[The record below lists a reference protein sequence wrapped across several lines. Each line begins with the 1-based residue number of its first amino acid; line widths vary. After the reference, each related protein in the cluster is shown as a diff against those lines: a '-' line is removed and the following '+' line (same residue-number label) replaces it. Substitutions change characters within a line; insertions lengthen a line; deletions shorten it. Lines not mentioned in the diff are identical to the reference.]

1 MQNHPTPSSLSAAP
15 LENLRLRADLA
26 RRLRAFFDSRGFT
39 EVHTPILSTRSIIDR
54 HLDPIRVPGNH
65 VGFPGVD
72 GDWYLQTSPEQS
84 MKRLLASGI
93 GSIYQ
98 LGPVFRAGELG
109 QFHNPEFTM
118 AEWYDLDAGF
128 EQGLSLLDQLCGC
141 LLETPTAHRQRFP
154 DAFRDTTGLE
164 LFETDTSQLGV
175 WCLENALV
183 DSADW
188 TSDWDDWVN
197 LIFSMRVQPRL
208 GLDRPVLITHFPA
221 SQAALAKL
229 DREDPRTAERY
240 ELFFRGVELANGYHE
255 LLDGDILRQR
265 AEIAAQQ
272 RSLDG
277 KFAIPVDN
285 PLLDAMAVGIPASC
299 GCALGFDRVVMLACG
314 AERLDQVVAFTADRA

>member
-1 MQNHPTPSSLSAAP
+1 MQNQPTPSSFSAAP
-15 LENLRLRADLA
+15 LENLRRRADLA

-54 HLDPIRVPGNH
+54 HLDPIRVPGSH
-65 VGFPGVD
+65 VGLPGVD

-98 LGPVFRAGELG
+98 LGPVFRAGESG
-109 QFHNPEFTM
+109 QYHNPEFTM

-141 LLETPTAHRQRFP
+141 LLDTPPATRQRFS
-154 DAFRDTTGLE
+154 DAFQQSTGLE
-164 LFETDTSQLGV
+164 LFETDASQLGR
-175 WCLENALV
+175 WCVENAMI

-197 LIFSMRVQPRL
+197 LIFSMRVQPSL
-208 GLDRPVLITHFPA
+208 GMDRPVLITHFPA

-229 DREDPRTAERY
+229 DRDDPRTAERY
-240 ELFFRGVELANGYHE
+240 ELFYRGVELANGYHE
-255 LLDGDILRQR
+255 LLDGDVLRQR
-265 AEIAAQQ
+265 AELAAQQ
-272 RSLDG
+272 RLHDG

-314 AERLDQVVAFTADRA
+314 AERLDQVVAFMADRA

>member
-1 MQNHPTPSSLSAAP
+1 M
-15 LENLRLRADLA
+15 ENLRRRAELA

-54 HLDPIRVPGNH
+54 HLDPIRVPGSY
-65 VGFPGVD
+65 VGLPGAD

-98 LGPVFRAGELG
+98 LGPVFRAGESG

-118 AEWYDLDAGF
+118 AEWYEVDVGF

-141 LLETPTAHRQRFP
+141 LLETPTADRQRFS
-154 DAFRDTTGLE
+154 DAFYQATGLA
-164 LFETDTSQLGV
+164 LFDADASRLGDWSV
-175 WCLENALV
+175 ENGLIK
-183 DSADW
+183 SRDW
-188 TSDWDDWVN
+188 ASDWDDWVN
-197 LIFSMRVQPRL
+197 LIFSMQIQPSL
-208 GLDRPVLITHFPA
+208 GRDRPVLITHFPA

-240 ELFFRGVELANGYHE
+240 ELFYRGVELANGYHE
-255 LLDGDILRQR
+255 LLDSGTLGER
-265 AEIAAQQ
+265 AELAAQQ
-272 RSLDG
+272 RLLDG
-277 KFAIPVDN
+277 KFPIPVDN
-285 PLLDAMAVGIPASC
+285 PLIDAMAVGVPASC

-314 AERLDQVVAFTADRA
+314 ADQLDQVIAFTADRA